1 MNELIINN
9 YEDLI
14 QFIERTDV
22 SFEDATIVVCRCL
35 NVISLTFDTKESL
48 IESAKDYIET
58 RSFSNEEKPIF
69 LLPIEIINTFGPN
82 GTRENKIIK

>member
-9 YEDLI
+9 YQDLI

-48 IESAKDYIET
+48 IESTKEYIKT
-58 RSFSNEEKPIF
+58 HGFSNKEKPIF

-82 GTRENKIIK
+82 GIRKNE